1 MATAWGEI
9 VMNVAETG
17 AGDAMGTSLVSLGF
31 IQEDTLEITTEE
43 GERIQLFATGHVLV
57 DQLQLEDTL
66 TVNCSLIGIAKAT
79 QFWDLD
85 GTSKVQSLV
94 NSTDW
99 SVEFTSKVV
108 GSDTF
113 EAPKCRIKA
122 TPQFSE
128 KEGWTVD
135 LTITALMG
143 EAGYLFEFG
152 TVPE

>member
-9 VMNVAETG
+9 IMSVGAPGVGEVMG
-17 AGDAMGTSLVSLGF
+17 ASLTSLGF

-43 GERIQLFATGHVLV
+43 GDKIQLFGTGHVLV
-57 DQLQLEDTL
+57 DQLQLEDTI
-66 TVNCSLIGIAKAT
+66 TVNCSLIGIEKAT
-79 QFWDLD
+79 QFWEL
-85 GTSKVQSLV
+85 GTGNQVKSLV
-94 NSTDW
+94 NSDDW
-99 SVEFTSKVV
+99 SVKFASKVV

-135 LTITALMG
+135 LAITVLMG
-143 EAGYLFEFG
+143 EAAYLFEFG
-152 TVPE
+152 TVAE